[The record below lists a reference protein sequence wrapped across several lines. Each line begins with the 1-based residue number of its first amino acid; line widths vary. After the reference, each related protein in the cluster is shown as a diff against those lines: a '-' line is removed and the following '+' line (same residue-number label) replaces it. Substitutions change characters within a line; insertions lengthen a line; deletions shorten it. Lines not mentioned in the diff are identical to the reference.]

1 MKGYITF
8 LTAIFFSFMSIL
20 PVKAAELQEP
30 FPYGPGFF
38 SNDNLPGITIED
50 VVLDNGYIVAV
61 YDEALTREGIDV
73 VSVGLFKMEE
83 SSIDN
88 PTVAVETQPAVA
100 VFAPNTI
107 NRWGIT
113 LSDYDREIL
122 AKIVYLE
129 AGNQGDI
136 GQQAVVEVIF
146 NRVYSPLFP
155 GTVID
160 VLSQRRQFST
170 WPYVN
175 KGRPDARIYANI
187 DIVVSG
193 QSNILPYNTL
203 YFSTRPFKRKTI
215 QAKIQDHYFCNQ

>member
-8 LTAIFFSFMSIL
+8 LTAIFFSFMSIM

-38 SNDNLPGITIED
+38 SSDKLPGITVDD
-50 VVLDNGYIVAV
+50 VMLDNGYIVAV
-61 YDEALTREGIDV
+61 YDEALVREGIDV
-73 VSVGLFKMEE
+73 VSVGLFKMED
-83 SSIDN
+83 SSIDYS
-88 PTVAVETQPAVA
+88 TVEGQSAVLAARNIT
-100 VFAPNTI
+100 

-129 AGNQGDI
+129 AGNQGDV
-136 GQQAVVEVIF
+136 GQQAVVEVVF

-175 KGRPDARIYANI
+175 RGKPDARIYANI

-203 YFSTRPFKRKTI
+203 YFSTRPFKGKPI

>member
-8 LTAIFFSFMSIL
+8 LTAIFFSFVSIM
-20 PVKAAELQEP
+20 PVRAAELQEP

-38 SNDNLPGITIED
+38 NNDALHGITSED
-50 VVLDNGYIVAV
+50 LVLDNGYIVAV
-61 YDEALTREGIDV
+61 YDEALIREGIDV

-83 SSIDN
+83 SSSDDS
-88 PTVAVETQPAVA
+88 TVEDQSAILAAHNIT
-100 VFAPNTI
+100 

-122 AKIVYLE
+122 AKIVDLE

-136 GQQAVVEVIF
+136 GQQAVVEVVF
-146 NRVYSPLFP
+146 NRVYSPEFP
-155 GTVID
+155 CTVLD

-175 KGRPDARIYANI
+175 KGRPDARVYANI
-187 DIVVSG
+187 DIVISG

-203 YFSTRPFKRKTI
+203 YFSTRPFKRKTV
-215 QAKIQDHYFCNQ
+215 QVKIQDHYFCNQ